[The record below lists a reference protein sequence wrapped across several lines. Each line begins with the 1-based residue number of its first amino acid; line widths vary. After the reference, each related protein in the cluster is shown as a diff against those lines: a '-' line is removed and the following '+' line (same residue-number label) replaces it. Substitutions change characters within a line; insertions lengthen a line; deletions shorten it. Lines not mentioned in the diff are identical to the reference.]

1 MKLENVREV
10 ESFLQA
16 IDRCKGDVVIVST
29 DPQRKE
35 EFNLKSLFS
44 RYIAIG
50 RLCEEHGDFELFCH
64 CKEDEP
70 ILFQY
75 FYEVAQKRK

>member
-10 ESFLQA
+10 EGFLKAVDQ
-16 IDRCKGDVVIVST
+16 CKGDVVIIST
-29 DPQRKE
+29 EGNKE

-50 RLCEEHGDFELFCH
+50 RLCEDHGDFEVFCH
-64 CKEDEP
+64 LKEDEP
-70 ILFQY
+70 ILLQY
-75 FYEVAQKRK
+75 FHEVAKERQ

>member
-10 ESFLQA
+10 EGFLSAVDQ
-16 IDRCKGDVVIVST
+16 CKGDVVIIST
-29 DPQRKE
+29 EGNKE

-50 RLCEEHGDFELFCH
+50 RLCEDHGDFEVFRHL
-64 CKEDEP
+64 KEDEP
-70 ILFQY
+70 ILLQY
-75 FYEVAQKRK
+75 FHEVAKERQ

>member
-10 ESFLQA
+10 EGFLSAVDQ
-16 IDRCKGDVVIVST
+16 CKGDVVIIST
-29 DPQRKE
+29 EGNKE

-50 RLCEEHGDFELFCH
+50 RLCEDHGDFEVFCH
-64 CKEDEP
+64 LKEDEP
-70 ILFQY
+70 ILLQY
-75 FYEVAQKRK
+75 FHEVAQERK

>member
-10 ESFLQA
+10 EGFLKAVDQ
-16 IDRCKGDVVIVST
+16 CKGDVVIIST
-29 DPQRKE
+29 EGSKE

-50 RLCEEHGDFELFCH
+50 RLCEDHGDFEVFCH
-64 CKEDEP
+64 LKEDEP
-70 ILFQY
+70 ILLQY
-75 FYEVAQKRK
+75 FHEVAQERQ

>member
-10 ESFLQA
+10 EGFLNAVDQ
-16 IDRCKGDVVIVST
+16 CKGDVVIIST
-29 DPQRKE
+29 VGNKE

-50 RLCEEHGDFELFCH
+50 RLCEDHGDFEVFCH
-64 CKEDEP
+64 LKEDEP
-70 ILFQY
+70 ILLQY
-75 FYEVAQKRK
+75 FHEVAKERQ

>member
-10 ESFLQA
+10 ESFLKAVDQ
-16 IDRCKGDVVIVST
+16 CKGDVVIIST
-29 DPQRKE
+29 DSNKE

-50 RLCEEHGDFELFCH
+50 RLCEDHGDFEVFCLS
-64 CKEDEP
+64 KDDEP
-70 ILFQY
+70 ILLQY
-75 FYEVAQKRK
+75 FHEVAQER

>member
-10 ESFLQA
+10 ESFLKAVDECQ
-16 IDRCKGDVVIVST
+16 GDVVIISS
-29 DPQRKE
+29 DPAHRE

-50 RLCEEHGDFELFCH
+50 RLCEDHGDFEVFCH
-64 CKEDEP
+64 RKEDES
-70 ILFQY
+70 ILFKY
-75 FYEVAQKRK
+75 FHEIAQERK